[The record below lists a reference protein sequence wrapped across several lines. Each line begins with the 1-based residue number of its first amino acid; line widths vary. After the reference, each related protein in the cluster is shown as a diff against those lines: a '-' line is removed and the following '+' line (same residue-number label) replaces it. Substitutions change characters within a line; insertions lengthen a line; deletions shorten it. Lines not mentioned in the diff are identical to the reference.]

1 MACNLYQSNINAYT
15 KLMEG
20 PLSNSIEASTMTRR
34 IRALSESDKYKYDSK
49 KFAGCVREE
58 RVNRYDNHLDSN
70 IK

>member
-1 MACNLYQSNINAYT
+1 
-15 KLMEG
+15 MEG
-20 PLSNSIEASTMTRR
+20 PLSNSIEVSTMTRR
-34 IRALSESDKYKYDSK
+34 IRALSEADKYKYDSK